1 MNFYTFSI
9 VSITQQSLFNTINIF
24 KRFYNLY
31 LLILYHFHSR
41 QSIFYG
47 FTIPLAFYNIFFN
60 NEQYD
65 PYHYQHRSKYL
76 TDTDH
81 HIRKESFR
89 QHPDH
94 IISLRIEYP

>member
-9 VSITQQSLFNTINIF
+9 VSITQQSLFNTINIS

-41 QSIFYG
+41 QSIFTDLR
-47 FTIPLAFYNIFFN
+47 FLWLFIIFFN

-81 HIRKESFR
+81 HIRKRILPARSGSYN
-89 QHPDH
+89 QSPD
-94 IISLRIEYP
+94 